1 MVVNDP
7 VADLLTRIR
16 NASRAGLEKMVLP
29 SSKLK
34 VQIVD
39 VLKREG
45 FITDYVEHE
54 KKPQNELTVILK
66 YAAGKEPVI
75 QGIRRVSRPGLRRYA
90 PVRDIP
96 RVKGGMG
103 ISILSTSKGVMADH
117 EARKQSVGG
126 EVICSV
132 Y

>member
-7 VADLLTRIR
+7 VADLLTRLR

-45 FITDYVEHE
+45 FVTDYVEHE

-103 ISILSTSKGVMADH
+103 ISILSTSKGVLADH

>member
-7 VADLLTRIR
+7 VADLLTRLR

-45 FITDYVEHE
+45 FVTDYVEHE

-103 ISILSTSKGVMADH
+103 IAILSTSKGVLADH